1 MQTYLAVAAGVAFL
15 TGVAH
20 SVLGEMLIFRQL
32 RRGTLVPGQDAPP
45 LRSRNIR
52 IIWATWHVATL
63 FGWAF
68 AGVLLQ
74 LALSPQASLVSLFLN
89 ATVAAYA
96 GGSLLVLVGTRGRH
110 PGWIALAA
118 VAALVWTGA
127 GAA

>member
-96 GGSLLVLVGTRGRH
+96 GGSLLVLVGTGGRH

-127 GAA
+127 GTA

>member
-1 MQTYLAVAAGVAFL
+1 MQTYLAVAAGVAVL

-20 SVLGEMLIFRQL
+20 SLLGEMIIFRQL

-118 VAALVWTGA
+118 VAALVWIGA
-127 GAA
+127 GTA

>member
-1 MQTYLAVAAGVAFL
+1 MQTSLAVAAGVAFL

-32 RRGTLVPGQDAPP
+32 RSSTLVPGQDAPP

-74 LALSPQASLVSLFLN
+74 LALTPQASLVSLFLN

-127 GAA
+127 GTA

>member
-32 RRGTLVPGQDAPP
+32 RRGTLVPEQDAPP

-52 IIWATWHVATL
+52 IIWATWHLATL

-74 LALSPQASLVSLFLN
+74 LALSPRASLVSLFLN
-89 ATVAAYA
+89 AAIAAYA

-127 GAA
+127 GTG

>member
-1 MQTYLAVAAGVAFL
+1 MQTYLAVAAGVAFC
-15 TGVAH
+15 TGAAH

-127 GAA
+127 GTA

>member
-1 MQTYLAVAAGVAFL
+1 MQTYLAVAAAVAFL

-32 RRGTLVPGQDAPP
+32 RIGTLVPGQDAPP

-52 IIWATWHVATL
+52 IIWATWHVATV

-74 LALSPQASLVSLFLN
+74 LALSPRASLVSLFLN
-89 ATVAAYA
+89 ASVAAYA
-96 GGSLLVLVGTRGRH
+96 GGSLLVLIGTRGRH

-127 GAA
+127 RTA